1 MKRFRAKQITN
12 LISRTPPTFRTFWAP
27 QIYLDGQ
34 WCCLSDDHT
43 QTGIVEMESEW
54 KAHEKAEAAYL
65 EYRGVNKK
73 NGQAETNSST

>member
-1 MKRFRAKQITN
+1 MKRFRAKQITQ

-54 KAHEKAEAAYL
+54 EALEAAYK
-65 EYRGVNKK
+65 EYRESV
-73 NGQAETNSST
+73 ER